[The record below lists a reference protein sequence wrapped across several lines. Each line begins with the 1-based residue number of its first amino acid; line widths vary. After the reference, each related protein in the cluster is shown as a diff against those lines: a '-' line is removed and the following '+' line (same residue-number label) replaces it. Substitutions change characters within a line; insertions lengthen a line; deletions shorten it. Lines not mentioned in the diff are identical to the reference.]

1 MLAPF
6 HNSQW
11 TLLRFRGS
19 AASTPPTPTPPPHPI
34 TPQFPATATTTRAL
48 WQFPSTPSPKSSPAK
63 LVMFLRTFLTSPIT
77 FLTSLSVSL
86 SLTLTLRLCLVAEK
100 WKGKNKWFFFFFFL
114 SLSVF
119 CCRENERKEKE
130 KVIFELF
137 FLFFEVDN
145 FSFSLSFSDGLFGCR
160 VKQRE
165 WKGKRKWKEFYD
177 FRLEL
182 YDDIAWESVWL
193 PRTKQR
199 RKKSFFFPLSKAL
212 FGCWE
217 MNFMT
222 FVVERMKG
230 KNRKSDFWTF

>member
-11 TLLRFRGS
+11 TLLRFQALLLFPHQGS

-34 TPQFPATATTTRAL
+34 TTQFPVTATTTRAL
-48 WQFPSTPSPKSSPAK
+48 WQIQSTASPKSSPAK

-86 SLTLTLRLCLVAEK
+86 SLSLSHFKALFGCWEM
-100 WKGKNKWFFFFFFL
+100 KGKIKWFFIFL
-114 SLSVF
+114 ITIGLLLQ
-119 CCRENERKEKE
+119 RNERKEKE

-137 FLFFEVDN
+137 LFLFFEVDN

-193 PRTKQR
+193 PRTKQK
-199 RKKSFFFPLSKAL
+199 RKKVIFFFSL
-212 FGCWE
+212 
-217 MNFMT
+217 
-222 FVVERMKG
+222 
-230 KNRKSDFWTF
+230 